1 MQDPATQ
8 FEIADPPS
16 DGISSITFNPSDS
29 RFLLAT
35 SWDTVRYNN
44 TPPPHESTNVAIGL
58 IVVFSLIDCETLRR
72 RIK

>member
-16 DGISSITFNPSDS
+16 DGISSVNFNPSDS

-35 SWDTVRYNN
+35 SWDTVRYK
-44 TPPPHESTNVAIGL
+44 PASFHVATELIG
-58 IVVFSLIDCETLRR
+58 VFFL
-72 RIK
+72 